1 MQEFYDLKIEG
12 TKLHFIPRDDGPEGF
27 EFALPEPPVN
37 HTAAGILGDPE
48 LMYCVAFR
56 KEEGHGGL
64 FAMYDENGLL
74 FVAVA
79 ASNLA
84 YSLGLAEMGRTVTY
98 ARYGADIFDALDE
111 NDD

>member
-12 TKLHFIPRDDGPEGF
+12 TKLHFIPRADGAEGF
-27 EFALPEPPVN
+27 EFALPEPPEN
-37 HTAAGILGDPE
+37 HSATGILGDPE

-56 KEEGHGGL
+56 REDGPGGV
-64 FAMYDENGLL
+64 FAMYDESSLL

-79 ASNLA
+79 GSNLA
-84 YSLGLAEMGRTVTY
+84 YSLGLAQMGRMVTY
-98 ARYGADIFDALDE
+98 SRYGADIFDALDE

>member
-1 MQEFYDLKIEG
+1 
-12 TKLHFIPRDDGPEGF
+12 
-27 EFALPEPPVN
+27 
-37 HTAAGILGDPE
+37 
-48 LMYCVAFR
+48 MYCVAFR

-84 YSLGLAEMGRTVTY
+84 YSLGLAEMGRMVTY

>member
-12 TKLHFIPRDDGPEGF
+12 TKLHFIPRPGGAEGF
-27 EFALPEPPVN
+27 EFALPEPPEN
-37 HTAAGILGDPE
+37 HSAAGILGDPE

-56 KEEGHGGL
+56 REDGPGGI

-74 FVAVA
+74 FIAVA
-79 ASNLA
+79 GSNLA
-84 YSLGLAEMGRTVTY
+84 YSLGLAQMGRMVTY

-111 NDD
+111 GDD